1 MKRFMCGLI
10 IGPIVAVGAW
20 HLTHHTMVTW
30 ICGVTVTLL
39 VWFGAPIFKATIDVA
54 DDLID

>member
-1 MKRFMCGLI
+1 MKRFICGLV
-10 IGPIVAVGAW
+10 IGPAIAVGAW

-39 VWFGAPIFKATIDVA
+39 VWFGAPIFKTAA
-54 DDLID
+54 DADLTG